1 MDKLELVPLL
11 MNIYKGFVI
20 LPKSSQLSPR
30 NKEENT
36 NQKKYKEKD
45 RRKKSAPYRNGA
57 AYHKKHVPGKLFCE
71 DSISKKNKNKINRR
85 KKKTKPNKY
94 AKKEEIISRSWT
106 HVTIYKTNFC

>member
-36 NQKKYKEKD
+36 NQKK
-45 RRKKSAPYRNGA
+45 
-57 AYHKKHVPGKLFCE
+57 
-71 DSISKKNKNKINRR
+71 
-85 KKKTKPNKY
+85 
-94 AKKEEIISRSWT
+94 KKE
-106 HVTIYKTNFC
+106 